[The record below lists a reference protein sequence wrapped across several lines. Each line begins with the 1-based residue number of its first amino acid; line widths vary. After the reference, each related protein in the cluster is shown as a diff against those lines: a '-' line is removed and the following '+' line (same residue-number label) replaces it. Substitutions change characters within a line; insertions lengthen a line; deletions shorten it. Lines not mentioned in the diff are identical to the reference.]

1 MILVSTAKQF
11 LHIVSLLNREG
22 DSGDDHQREGVC
34 RCAERP
40 ELGEQTLPQLVGR
53 LTSNVQLLSD
63 VSSVRMAAC

>member
-34 RCAERP
+34 RCAERL
-40 ELGEQTLPQLVGR
+40 ELGEQTYR
-53 LTSNVQLLSD
+53 NWWAD
-63 VSSVRMAAC
+63 